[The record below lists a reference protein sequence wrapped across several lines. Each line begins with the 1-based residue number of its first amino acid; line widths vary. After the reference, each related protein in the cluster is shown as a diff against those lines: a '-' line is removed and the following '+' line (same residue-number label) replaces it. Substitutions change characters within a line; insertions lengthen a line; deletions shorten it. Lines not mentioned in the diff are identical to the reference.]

1 MSSMMDNF
9 YDSGRK
15 GLASRTFAGLVA
27 AVLVVYFVSRNWSWY
42 KNDLSDDGIR
52 PDWASEYI
60 NVIIWSIWYI
70 TFGWLWSYHLR
81 HHPDSRMINM
91 MYLLLLG
98 LTFIWQVYMFEK
110 RSFTFSK
117 WVATLSLFVLA
128 YLLYDAYTRGLYM
141 VVFAMLVHT
150 LIVFWSVVQLWYSDS
165 KYNSLNGGNCHSESK
180 SSCSEYSHPWSSEP
194 GYATWYRKP
203 KSHGKSSCS
212 SKKWW

>member
-15 GLASRTFAGLVA
+15 GLAARTFAGLFA

-81 HHPDSRMINM
+81 HHPDARMINM

-110 RSFTFSK
+110 RSFTFAK

-165 KYNSLNGGNCHSESK
+165 KYNALNGGGNCHENSG
-180 SSCSEYSHPWSSEP
+180 SCSEYSHPWSSEP
-194 GYATWYRKP
+194 GYATWYNKP